1 MDSTTHGPRTHVPG
15 RLFIGLMSGTSMDGA
30 DGVLVRLDG
39 PRPEVLASASLPMPA
54 ALRDELFALNHAG
67 ANELE
72 RAALAANGL
81 ARLYARAVRQLLDQA
96 GLQPGDVAAIGAH
109 GQTVR
114 HRPDLGYT
122 LQLN

>member
-67 ANELE
+67 ANEL
-72 RAALAANGL
+72 
-81 ARLYARAVRQLLDQA
+81 
-96 GLQPGDVAAIGAH
+96 
-109 GQTVR
+109 
-114 HRPDLGYT
+114 GYT
-122 LQLN
+122 LQLNAPALLAELAGIDVVADFRSRDV

>member
-54 ALRDELFALNHAG
+54 A
-67 ANELE
+67 
-72 RAALAANGL
+72 
-81 ARLYARAVRQLLDQA
+81 
-96 GLQPGDVAAIGAH
+96 
-109 GQTVR
+109 
-114 HRPDLGYT
+114 
-122 LQLN
+122 